1 MSGKELEKT
10 KKELINTENNIH
22 LKVGDLLIDRD
33 GSFYKIDTITEEKIT
48 ILHKWNNDWS
58 SYGDITL
65 EEFYNDKYIKVD
77 GLTEENFSEKYK
89 ELLLEAAT
97 KALVIKNKEFFQ
109 MQKQKMQ
116 DIQRKQKILM
126 SVMERKKRQLANV
139 RDKFM

>member
-48 ILHKWNNDWS
+48 ILHKWNNEWS
-58 SYGDITL
+58 SYGDISL

-97 KALVIKNKEFFQ
+97 TDIEFNEDENVSTKALVIKKKEFFQ

-126 SVMERKKRQLANV
+126 SVME
-139 RDKFM
+139 